1 MTIYSY
7 TALAVAGLAAGLD
20 LKTHKIPNWL
30 TFSATAVGLCL
41 YLYLQGTAGLLSS
54 VKGLLLGLVVF
65 IIPFALGGMGGGYV
79 KLLGALGA
87 VVGVWG
93 IIEVALFGALW
104 GGLLSLL
111 AILVKRKPAVLRRF
125 SIGLKMLVITQGR
138 AGKEFMLPG
147 EDVVEQERVYVPYGL
162 AIFLGVVTSLLV
174 DILP

>member
-1 MTIYSY
+1 MTIFSY

-30 TFSATAVGLCL
+30 TFSAAAAGLCL
-41 YLYLQGTAGLLSS
+41 YLFFQGTTGLLSS
-54 VKGLLLGLVVF
+54 AKGLLFGLLVF
-65 IIPFALGGMGGGYV
+65 LIPFILGGMGGGDV
-79 KLLGALGA
+79 KLMGALGA
-87 VVGVWG
+87 VMGVRG
-93 IIEVALFGALW
+93 IIEVVLFGALW

-111 AILVKRKPAVLRRF
+111 AILIKRKPAVLQRF
-125 SIGLKMLVITQGR
+125 GTGLKMLVITQGR
-138 AGKEFMLPG
+138 AGKEFVLPA